1 MNTQKSFLKNIS
13 NEIKRHKNLYK
24 LAEIKSVIARRADVP
39 SKEGEWY
46 NFLTLIK
53 LLHSG
58 SPTSWQKKVEKDDFV
73 ILSAIITIDRFKAIL
88 GRLVKEQVLEVDGYQ
103 AFGPFNFAYKHGEFL
118 GSEQS
123 NRLYNIDWAVNVW
136 HVVGKENLGLP
147 NNISL
152 ELESETIPFEH
163 ARDAIRYH
171 ADLTHEGYDKMRN
184 SIHIVAPLYYARI
197 KKIDL
202 SGRELLVEI
211 DCSLVNPQDLKI
223 AYNTEGPN
231 ERAHHYEVFEANT
244 VQPDENTTTI
254 NLKYD
259 AEMATVWLQYR
270 GLKIDSRGTRRTPTI
285 ETIEKQLTSES
296 PYLYEETAGAITETI
311 NLRSKEGIPALTTT
325 EQGVDSID
333 VEILNAVK
341 TLGGDYSKCIPE
353 VLKYLSFGMLLSRLA
368 RLRTLGFIEL
378 QPPRKILLTSLGV
391 DAINLPPSVL
401 PARVPSE
408 IGERIAEIRL
418 AFQNEDWDEVTNKS
432 TKLLETILRKRLEEK
447 FSGTLSDVW
456 PNLSMGPYDRA
467 SLGTLKGACVKLKVF
482 RRDGVA
488 DHILSIILKLRVPI
502 SHEKKGK
509 TSPSNIASLT
519 VKLVE
524 AFVRAWYYL

>member
-1 MNTQKSFLKNIS
+1 LTAQKSFLKNIS
-13 NEIKRHKNLYK
+13 NEIERHKNLYK

-73 ILSAIITIDRFKAIL
+73 ILSAVITIDRFKQIL

-103 AFGPFNFAYKHGEFL
+103 AFGSFIFGRREFL

-123 NRLYNIDWAVNVW
+123 PWLYNIDWAVNVW
-136 HVVGKENLGLP
+136 RVVGKENLGLP
-147 NNISL
+147 SDISL
-152 ELESETIPFEH
+152 ELESETLPFRH
-163 ARDAIRYH
+163 AEEAVRYH
-171 ADLTHEGYDKMRN
+171 TDLTHEGYDRIRN

-197 KKIDL
+197 EKADL

-211 DCSLVNPQDLKI
+211 DCNLVNPQDLKI
-223 AYNTEGPN
+223 SYNTEGPY
-231 ERAHHYEVFEANT
+231 ERTQYYRILEANT
-244 VQPDENTTTI
+244 VQPDEDTTTI
-254 NLKYD
+254 NLKHD
-259 AEMATVWLQYR
+259 AEMATIWLHHIK
-270 GLKIDSRGTRRTPTI
+270 GHKIDSRGTRRTPSI
-285 ETIEKQLTSES
+285 ETIEKQLASEN
-296 PYLYEETAGAITETI
+296 PQLYEDGARVIIETI
-311 NLRSKEGIPALTTT
+311 NRRSQADISALITT

-333 VEILNAVK
+333 VEILKAVK
-341 TLGGDYSKCIPE
+341 TLGGDCCKCIPE
-353 VLKYLSFGMLLSRLA
+353 VLKYLSFNMLLSRLA

-447 FSGTLSDVW
+447 FPKTLYDAWSDL
-456 PNLSMGPYDRA
+456 NMKPYGRA
-467 SLGTLKGACVKLKVF
+467 SLGTLKTACVRLKVLK
-482 RRDGVA
+482 RNGSA
-488 DHILSIILKLRVPI
+488 DHILSTILKLRVPM
-502 SHEKKGK
+502 SHEKEGK
-509 TSPSNIASLT
+509 TKPSNIASLT